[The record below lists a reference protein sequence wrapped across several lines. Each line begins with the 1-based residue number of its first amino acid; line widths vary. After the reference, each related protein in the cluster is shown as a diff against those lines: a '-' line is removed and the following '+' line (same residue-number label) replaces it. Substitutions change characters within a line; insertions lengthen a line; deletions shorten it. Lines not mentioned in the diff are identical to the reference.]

1 MKNLWERFRFYV
13 AVFIMGTALPS
24 YGGYLAAE
32 KYADP
37 KNSPICTVAV
47 VIFVGAVIVITYVR
61 EQRARKAHE
70 DSR

>member
-32 KYADP
+32 NTPTRRIPQYAP
-37 KNSPICTVAV
+37 W
-47 VIFVGAVIVITYVR
+47 R
-61 EQRARKAHE
+61 
-70 DSR
+70 